1 MNFMYA
7 FSRYGKMLMLWV
19 GTVAMVYA
27 GTLTSCRA
35 DTEAEVVDRIV
46 AFVNQ
51 EIILLS
57 ELEKAMALYETA
69 IRERQLPAD
78 TEKEMLY
85 RARQEMIDHLID
97 RRLIQQ
103 RADELGVT
111 VDDREVDDAME
122 RMKRSMLFT
131 DEDLRQSLAEKGYT
145 LEGYRNELREQIL
158 RQRVLTL
165 EVKSKVVV
173 TPVDIQAYYETHP
186 EEYSAGRQYHLRNI
200 IMRVDKDMPDE
211 SKKTISEMMQ
221 KIHDRLQ
228 AGESFE
234 TLASQY
240 SQSSF
245 AEKGGDLGFFA
256 LEDLA
261 PQLREAIEELQAGE
275 FTPVLDTPLGY
286 QILYLEEIQE
296 KPAVSLEKATDEIRE
311 KLYEDLLEER
321 FEKWVTELREK
332 SHIKVVL

>member
-1 MNFMYA
+1 MNFMHA
-7 FSRYGKMLMLWV
+7 FSRYGKMLMLWM
-19 GTVAMVYA
+19 GGVAIVYA
-27 GTLTSCRA
+27 GIVASCQA

-51 EIILLS
+51 DIILLS
-57 ELEKAMALYETA
+57 ELEKAMSLYATA

-85 RARQEMIDHLID
+85 RARQEMLDNLID
-97 RRLIQQ
+97 RHLIQQ
-103 RADELGVT
+103 RADALGVT
-111 VDDREVDDAME
+111 VDEREVDDALE

-145 LEGYRNELREQIL
+145 LEVYRNEMKEQIL

-165 EVKSKVVV
+165 EVKSKVVI

-200 IMRVDKDMPDE
+200 IMRVDKGMPDE
-211 SKKTISEMMQ
+211 NRKTISEMME
-221 KIHDRLQ
+221 KVHARLQ
-228 AGESFE
+228 AGEPFE
-234 TLASQY
+234 TLARQY

-256 LEDLA
+256 PEDLA
-261 PQLREAIEELQAGE
+261 PQLREAVEKLQVGE
-275 FTPVLDTPLGY
+275 FTSVLDTPLGY

-296 KPAVSLEKATDEIRE
+296 KPAVSLEEAADEIRE
-311 KLYEDLLEER
+311 KLYEVLLEDR